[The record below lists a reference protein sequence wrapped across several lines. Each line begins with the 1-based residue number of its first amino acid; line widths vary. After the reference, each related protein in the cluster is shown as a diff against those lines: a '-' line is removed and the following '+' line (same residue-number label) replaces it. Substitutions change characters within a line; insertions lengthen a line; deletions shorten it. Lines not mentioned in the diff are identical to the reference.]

1 MAYHQGNIAGL
12 DDANTRRLIAST
24 VLTESNGGD
33 LTITNREGYIGR
45 YQAGASWLADAGY
58 IDREKLRNAL
68 AGYRSEWA
76 WASAG
81 HMTIFLNDPS
91 NWTSGLNLE
100 KYKASAELQ
109 DNAFRINSSSS
120 YNQAIRNGVL
130 RTSDNQ
136 EKIAGFLKAR
146 HIAGYGGAVAAV
158 TGGQE
163 VRDNNGTSN
172 YNYMED
178 ITRNRDGLSGRM
190 DQSRNQY
197 SEIDP
202 ISHGRTHA
210 LLRQGMKTEQVRE
223 LQSRLQ
229 ALGYADKQYIPL
241 RTDGHFGQ
249 HTHEAVKAFQ
259 RDHDLTVDG
268 TAGPNTWA
276 ALHEAAR
283 TQSITTFPK
292 IAPPLDLDVIAIRTL
307 QQQLN
312 MLGMTDHR
320 NQALRL
326 TETYDD
332 ATRVAVME
340 FQRGQGLPC
349 TGLADPATRG
359 LIEARA
365 TIATLQQSAS
375 THATTVHD
383 ISLLER
389 PAHTPSTLTVAR
401 QNQSAPPEEMTLLH
415 HLAHKSHLTHGAGS
429 LSATSLT
436 SLESAASRSHHDA
449 LPDQNPLAAMRAQLH
464 DMQHQMDAVHRQREK
479 EREKERLQE
488 DSRSM
493 PNEPAHHN
501 TREAQRHETGASPA
515 TQPLSY
521 SNPNHPQHA
530 LYARLKELLPSG
542 TTEERLEQSTA
553 ACYMGRITRPEQLHQ
568 IHIRDDAVH
577 FLTTRP
583 DAYASISLDQ
593 PAPTVQQTMWQVQ
606 THDQQQAQ
614 MLAQFEVQRRESNAR
629 GGPTLHGPAC

>member
-202 ISHGRTHA
+202 ISHGRTH
-210 LLRQGMKTEQVRE
+210 
-223 LQSRLQ
+223 
-229 ALGYADKQYIPL
+229 
-241 RTDGHFGQ
+241 
-249 HTHEAVKAFQ
+249 EAIYTFAHRRAF
-259 RDHDLTVDG
+259 R
-268 TAGPNTWA
+268 A
-276 ALHEAAR
+276 AH
-283 TQSITTFPK
+283 
-292 IAPPLDLDVIAIRTL
+292 
-307 QQQLN
+307 
-312 MLGMTDHR
+312 
-320 NQALRL
+320 
-326 TETYDD
+326 
-332 ATRVAVME
+332 
-340 FQRGQGLPC
+340 
-349 TGLADPATRG
+349 
-359 LIEARA
+359 
-365 TIATLQQSAS
+365 
-375 THATTVHD
+375 
-383 ISLLER
+383 
-389 PAHTPSTLTVAR
+389 
-401 QNQSAPPEEMTLLH
+401 
-415 HLAHKSHLTHGAGS
+415 
-429 LSATSLT
+429 
-436 SLESAASRSHHDA
+436 SRS
-449 LPDQNPLAAMRAQLH
+449 
-464 DMQHQMDAVHRQREK
+464 RQ
-479 EREKERLQE
+479 
-488 DSRSM
+488 SVPTRS
-493 PNEPAHHN
+493 
-501 TREAQRHETGASPA
+501 
-515 TQPLSY
+515 
-521 SNPNHPQHA
+521 
-530 LYARLKELLPSG
+530 
-542 TTEERLEQSTA
+542 
-553 ACYMGRITRPEQLHQ
+553 
-568 IHIRDDAVH
+568 
-577 FLTTRP
+577 
-583 DAYASISLDQ
+583 
-593 PAPTVQQTMWQVQ
+593 
-606 THDQQQAQ
+606 
-614 MLAQFEVQRRESNAR
+614 
-629 GGPTLHGPAC
+629 

>member
-1 MAYHQGNIAGL
+1 VEAIQDYKIAHNNELFEHSRGNWNGLLRRAREEKDDLVKLADHEATLAREGLLTDWRQSMATSY
-12 DDANTRRLIAST
+12 TAST
-24 VLTESNGGD
+24 HHLSNRPAAD
-33 LTITNREGYIGR
+33 NVQATLKTLGYT
-45 YQAGASWLADAGY
+45 DA
-58 IDREKLRNAL
+58 
-68 AGYRSEWA
+68 
-76 WASAG
+76 
-81 HMTIFLNDPS
+81 
-91 NWTSGLNLE
+91 
-100 KYKASAELQ
+100 
-109 DNAFRINSSSS
+109 
-120 YNQAIRNGVL
+120 
-130 RTSDNQ
+130 
-136 EKIAGFLKAR
+136 
-146 HIAGYGGAVAAV
+146 
-158 TGGQE
+158 
-163 VRDNNGTSN
+163 
-172 YNYMED
+172 
-178 ITRNRDGLSGRM
+178 
-190 DQSRNQY
+190 
-197 SEIDP
+197 
-202 ISHGRTHA
+202 HGRT
-210 LLRQGMKTEQVRE
+210 LE
-223 LQSRLQ
+223 
-229 ALGYADKQYIPL
+229 I
-241 RTDGHFGQ
+241 DGHYGQ
-249 HTHEAVKAFQ
+249 RTREAVKAFQ
-259 RDHDLTVDG
+259 RDRGLRPDG
-268 TAGPNTWA
+268 ITGPNTWT
-276 ALHEAAR
+276 ALQEATRVVA
-283 TQSITTFPK
+283 TGESTTATFPQM
-292 IAPPLDLDVIAIRTL
+292 APSPDLDAATIHML
-307 QQQLN
+307 QQHLN
-312 MLGMTDHR
+312 TLGMTDHR
-320 NQALRL
+320 NQSLPL
-326 TETYDD
+326 TGTYDD
-332 ATRVAVME
+332 TTRVAVME

-401 QNQSAPPEEMTLLH
+401 QNQSAPPEEMTLLY

-449 LPDQNPLAAMRAQLH
+449 LPDQNPLAAMRARLH
-464 DMQHQMDAVHRQREK
+464 DMQHQMDTVHRQREK

-515 TQPLSY
+515 AQPLSH
-521 SNPNHPQHA
+521 SHPDHPQHA
-530 LYARLKELLPSG
+530 LYARLKELLPPG